1 MKNVRRLQHL
11 QEAAYDSFLR
21 NSDEHTDFKNILQ
34 PKSLDDFDS
43 KLSKILTPEPN
54 RYKAHDLMN
63 VGSSIISSNNNLYN
77 EHRPYATSDERPSSK
92 LLYQYDFTKPI
103 TSRLDRI
110 EENYQELASYDDAI
124 SYDLVPSK
132 IVLLP

>member
-54 RYKAHDLMN
+54 RHKARDLLT
-63 VGSSIISSNNNLYN
+63 VGSSIISSNNNFYGLT
-77 EHRPYATSDERPSSK
+77 RPTG
-92 LLYQYDFTKPI
+92 
-103 TSRLDRI
+103 SRLDRI
-110 EENYQELASYDDAI
+110 EESRQELTPYSAAVSWDN
-124 SYDLVPSK
+124 K
-132 IVLLP
+132 Q